1 MKNYQDIFNETLTR
15 IRYSVEG
22 AVQDDSPLMRA
33 IVKAMYNFTN
43 QLIENGIIEN
53 REQGNKYKNE
63 QQNQTV

>member
-53 REQGNKYKNE
+53 REQGNKYK
-63 QQNQTV
+63 

>member
-33 IVKAMYNFTN
+33 IVKAMYNFTD
-43 QLIENGIIEN
+43 QLIENGIIED
-53 REQGNKYKNE
+53 RG
-63 QQNQTV
+63 QNGRNTKQL